1 MYLWDDVVYNFIY
14 YYIHR
19 GLDMIGVF
27 VQSHRLEWNVRG
39 LKSLCIVCIFQ
50 SYVFASLVNFRF
62 RLLLDCPASNKCILY
77 IYTYGPVRW

>member
-1 MYLWDDVVYNFIY
+1 
-14 YYIHR
+14 
-19 GLDMIGVF
+19 MIGVF

-50 SYVFASLVNFRF
+50 SNVFASLVNFRF

-77 IYTYGPVRW
+77 IYIYIHMDPSDDGDVH